1 MGNGYFYTMAL
12 ERKAN
17 ILLVDD
23 DADDRFLFTC
33 AVAEIGDGMRCV
45 CVGGTV
51 EALNYLNMAD
61 PLPDL
66 IFLDLNMPGYDGK
79 KCLKQLKS
87 TESIQHIPVI
97 IYSTFVSQSDQEEM
111 IGMGADH
118 VITKPGNF
126 DSMQQIIAQS
136 MEAVLPGL

>member
-1 MGNGYFYTMAL
+1 
-12 ERKAN
+12 
-17 ILLVDD
+17 
-23 DADDRFLFTC
+23 
-33 AVAEIGDGMRCV
+33 
-45 CVGGTV
+45 
-51 EALNYLNMAD
+51 
-61 PLPDL
+61 
-66 IFLDLNMPGYDGK
+66 MPGYDGK

>member
-23 DADDRFLFTC
+23 DADDRFLFTS
-33 AVAEIGDGMRCV
+33 AVAEIGDGMHCV
-45 CVGGTV
+45 SVAGTV
-51 EALNYLNMAD
+51 EALNYLSIAD

-87 TESIQHIPVI
+87 TDSIQHIPVI
-97 IYSTFVSQSDQEEM
+97 IYSTFVSKSDQEEM

-118 VITKPGNF
+118 VITKPGSF
-126 DSMQQIIAQS
+126 DTLQQIIVQS
-136 MEAVLPGL
+136 TESVLPGL